1 MLDDIFDYIFST
13 WLIINIIVFVIL
25 TILTIPIIVQEIN
38 KNNYEVEDVN
48 RDGVVDI
55 EDLLQVQKYILEK
68 SDNNEE

>member
-1 MLDDIFDYIFST
+1 MLDDIFDYIFSS
-13 WLIINIIVFVIL
+13 WLIINMIIFVVL
-25 TILTIPIIVQEIN
+25 TVLTIPIIIQEIN

-68 SDNNEE
+68 SDK

>member
-68 SDNNEE
+68 SDNNE